1 MPRPKWDQRRDV
13 EAEKAAGVA
22 DFDARYAA
30 FLRGESLVVPPEQGE
45 RRVRIESL
53 ITHGATEGERAA
65 ARRESAGIG
74 PENIF
79 GLALAAAGIR
89 RAASALRR

>member
-1 MPRPKWDQRRDV
+1 MSPKWDQRRDV

-30 FLRGESLVVPPEQGE
+30 FLRGESLVVPPEQDE
-45 RRVRIESL
+45 RRARIESL

-65 ARRESAGIG
+65 ARA
-74 PENIF
+74 
-79 GLALAAAGIR
+79 ALARVTHAEQDRMQRGGNWIDE
-89 RAASALRR
+89 